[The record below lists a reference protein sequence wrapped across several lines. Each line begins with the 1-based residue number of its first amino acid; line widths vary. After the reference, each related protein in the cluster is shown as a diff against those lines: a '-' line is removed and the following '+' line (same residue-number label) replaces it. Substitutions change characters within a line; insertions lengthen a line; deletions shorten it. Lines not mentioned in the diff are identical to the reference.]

1 MRRHLLSRS
10 SVAGLIAAAFLAPA
24 MAAAQGTASIT
35 GTVTDSASGRPIPSV
50 QVVVVGTTRGALS
63 DDEGRFA
70 VRGLAAGTWTVRAQR
85 IGYRPE
91 TQTISLADGQSATAS
106 FTMTEVA
113 RVLSEVVSTGY
124 GTDTRATVSTA
135 VATVRGEDVASV
147 PVPGV
152 DQALQGKAAG
162 VQVTSNAGNPGNAI
176 TVRIRGA
183 ASLTASNQPLFVV
196 DGIPLNNES
205 VSQLDVGGQD
215 INGVTGLNPDE
226 IESIT
231 VLKDAAAAAIYG
243 SRGSNGVV
251 MVTTKR
257 GSSGAGRINVDA
269 YTGVQDVAKKWDMLN
284 GVEYLNFRN
293 EAWKND
299 HPTDP
304 NWATHYGDPNSPDV
318 VNTDWQD
325 EVFRTAPIN
334 NTTVGATGGTD
345 RIQYF
350 VSGSYFDQ
358 TGVVLGSGYQ
368 RASGRVN
375 LDFNATSKLAIKTS
389 VNVSRES
396 WDRFEN
402 DNTIEGVVTNAIAD
416 DPFRP
421 VKRADGTYTGDELAY
436 PNPVAIA
443 LLSSINSRS
452 LRTLGNIEA
461 TYNFTPTLKLSGRA
475 GADVGN
481 LRDLRWES
489 PNVEATYAASVSG
502 VARQGNNTFNRY
514 VFEGFANYDV
524 PWLADR
530 GQQLSLTAGSSAE
543 WNGREYDY
551 LRGEGFA
558 SEGFRYPGAAT
569 RVTVYDGG
577 WTGNNLASF
586 FGRANYSLL
595 DRYLLTASVRT
606 DGSSRFG
613 ANNRWG
619 TFPALSL
626 GWKLSDEPWLNGML
640 GQGNSLK
647 LRGSLGT
654 TGNQALPQDFG
665 SLERYARKSYGDV
678 IGIGQVSLAN
688 PNLRWESTREYDGG
702 FDLYLF
708 DTRIALIGDYYTKIT
723 SNLLVNRP
731 VSATTGVSTQLS
743 NVGNIKNAGVE
754 AQITTRNF
762 VSGDP
767 KGFTWTTDLNVAANR
782 NKVVSLY
789 NNEPFSAGL
798 YSMSRVQVGHPLGEF
813 QALRFL
819 GVDPQT
825 GNALYSDTAEF
836 IGSPHPKYQGG
847 FTSDM
852 SWMGFDLHGFV
863 QFSKGNKIF
872 NAIRVFADDAGR
884 YRDNKFADVLRR
896 WQKPG
901 DITDEPRASN
911 RGTSDAVE
919 ISSRYLEDGSYV
931 RIGDVTLGYTI
942 PSRFAGMSGLHSA
955 RLYVS
960 GHNLHT
966 FTKYKGYS
974 PDVNSAGA
982 ASNIGLGTDFYAY
995 PIARSFTFGVKAGF

>member
-1 MRRHLLSRS
+1 MRRHLLSQS
-10 SVAGLIAAAFLAPA
+10 WVVGLVAAAFLAPA
-24 MAAAQGTASIT
+24 MASAQGSASIS
-35 GTVTDSASGRPIPSV
+35 GTITDSASGRPVPSV
-50 QVVVVGTTRGALS
+50 QVVVVGTTRGAIT
-63 DDEGRFA
+63 DDAGRYA
-70 VRGLAAGTWTVRAQR
+70 LRGLSAGSWSVRAQR

-91 TQTISLADGQSATAS
+91 TQTVSVGDGQSVTANFS
-106 FTMTEVA
+106 MAEVA
-113 RVLSEVVSTGY
+113 RMLSEVVSTGY
-124 GTDTRATVSTA
+124 GTDTRAAVSTA
-135 VATVRGEDVASV
+135 VATVTGAEVASV

-257 GSSGAGRINVDA
+257 GRNGQSRLNVDA
-269 YTGVQDVAKKWDMLN
+269 YTGIQDVAKKWDLLT
-284 GVEYLNFRN
+284 GPEYLTYRN
-293 EAWKND
+293 EAWGND
-299 HPTDP
+299 HPTDT
-304 NWATHYGDPNSPDV
+304 AAYRHYGNPKTAI
-318 VNTDWQD
+318 NTDWQD
-325 EVFRTAPIN
+325 AIFRTAPIN
-334 NTTVGATGGTD
+334 NTSLGATGGTD

-375 LDFNATSKLAIKTS
+375 LDFNATSKLAFKTS
-389 VNVSRES
+389 VNVSRET
-396 WDRFEN
+396 WERFEN
-402 DNTIEGVVTNAIAD
+402 DNTIEGVVTNAIANN
-416 DPFRP
+416 PYLP
-421 VKRADGTYTGDELAY
+421 VKRADGSYTGDELSY

-452 LRTLGNIEA
+452 LRTLGNVEA
-461 TYNFTPTLKLSGRA
+461 TYNFTPTLKLTGRA

-489 PNVEATYAASVSG
+489 PNVEATYAASVNG

-595 DRYLLTASVRT
+595 DRYLVTASVRT

-619 TFPALSL
+619 TFPAVSL
-626 GWKLSDEPWLNGML
+626 GWKLTDEPWFNGMI
-640 GQGNSLK
+640 GEGNSLK
-647 LRGSLGT
+647 LRGSVGT
-654 TGNQALPQDFG
+654 TGNQALPEDFG
-665 SLERYARKSYGDV
+665 SLERYARKSYGDI

-688 PNLRWESTREYDGG
+688 PDLRWESTREYDGG

-708 DTRIALIGDYYTKIT
+708 NTRIALIGDYYSKLT

-731 VSATTGVSTQLS
+731 ISATTGQSTELS

-754 AQITTRNF
+754 AQLTTRNF
-762 VSGDP
+762 VSSDP

-789 NNEPFSAGL
+789 NDEPFSSGS
-798 YSMSRVQVGHPLGEF
+798 YSANRVQVGHPLGEF
-813 QALRFL
+813 YMYRFL
-819 GVDPQT
+819 GVDPAT
-825 GNALYSDTAEF
+825 GDAKYSTEQEF
-836 IGSPHPKYQGG
+836 VGTPHPKYQGG
-847 FTSDM
+847 FTSEM
-852 SWMGFDLHGFV
+852 SWLGFDLHGFV
-863 QFSKGNKIF
+863 QFSEGNKIF
-872 NAIRVFADDAGR
+872 NAIRVFADDGGR
-884 YRDNKFADVLRR
+884 YSDNKFADVLRR
-896 WQKPG
+896 WRKPG
-901 DITDEPRASN
+901 DITDEPRAS
-911 RGTSDAVE
+911 RSGASDAVE
-919 ISSRYLEDGSYV
+919 VSSRYLEDGSYV
-931 RIGDVTLGYTI
+931 RIGDVTLGYTL
-942 PSRFAGMSGLHSA
+942 PSRFAGIAGMNSA

-966 FTKYKGYS
+966 FTKYKGYT
-974 PDVNSAGA
+974 PDVNSEGST
-982 ASNIGLGTDFYAY
+982 SNIGLGTDFYAY
-995 PIARSFTFGVKAGF
+995 PVARSFTFGLKAGF

>member
-10 SVAGLIAAAFLAPA
+10 WVVGLVAAAFLAPA
-24 MAAAQGTASIT
+24 MAAAQGTASIS

-70 VRGLAAGTWTVRAQR
+70 VRGLGAGTWTVRAQR
-85 IGYRPE
+85 IGYRPA

-135 VATVRGEDVASV
+135 VTTVRGEDVASV

-205 VSQLDVGGQD
+205 QSQLDVGGQD

-257 GSSGAGRINVDA
+257 GSSGQSRLNIDA
-269 YTGVQDVAKKWDMLN
+269 YTGIQNVAKKWDMLN
-284 GVEYLNFRN
+284 AKEYVMYKN
-293 EAWKND
+293 EASKND
-299 HPTDP
+299 GGNPFRYGHPGVD
-304 NWATHYGDPNSPDV
+304 DV
-318 VNTDWQD
+318 INTDWQD
-325 EVFRTAPIN
+325 AVFRTAPIN
-334 NTTVGATGGTD
+334 NTTIGATGGTD

-375 LDFNATSKLAIKTS
+375 VDFNATSKLAVKTS
-389 VNVSRES
+389 VNVSRQD
-396 WDRFEN
+396 WTRFEN

-416 DPFRP
+416 APNQP
-421 VKRADGTYTGDELAY
+421 VQRADGSYTGNELAY

-452 LRTLGNIEA
+452 LRALGNLEA
-461 TYNFTPTLKLSGRA
+461 TYNFTPTLKLTGRA

-489 PNVEATYAASVSG
+489 PNVEATYAESVNG

-569 RVTVYDGG
+569 RITVYDGG

-595 DRYLLTASVRT
+595 DRYLVTASVRT

-619 TFPALSL
+619 TFPAVSL
-626 GWKLSDEPWLNGML
+626 GWKLTDEPWFNGMI
-640 GQGNSLK
+640 GEGNSLK
-647 LRGSLGT
+647 LRGSMGT

-665 SLERYARKSYGDV
+665 SFERYARKSYGDV

-688 PNLRWESTREYDGG
+688 PDLRWESTREYDGG

-708 DTRIALIGDYYTKIT
+708 NTRIALIGDYYSKLT

-731 VSATTGVSTQLS
+731 ISATTGQSTELS

-762 VSGDP
+762 VSGDA
-767 KGFTWTTDLNVAANR
+767 KGFTWTTDLNIAANR

-789 NNEPFSAGL
+789 NDEPFSSGS
-798 YSMSRVQVGHPLGEF
+798 YSANRVQVGHPLGEF
-813 QALRFL
+813 FMYRFL
-819 GVDPQT
+819 GVDPAT
-825 GNALYSDTAEF
+825 GNAKYSDNQEF
-836 IGSPHPKYQGG
+836 VGTPHPKYQGG

-852 SWMGFDLHGFV
+852 SWMGFDLHAFA
-863 QFSKGNKIF
+863 QFDKGNQIF
-872 NAIRVFADDAGR
+872 NAIRVFADDGGR
-884 YRDNKFADVLRR
+884 YLDNKFSDVLRR

-901 DITDEPRASN
+901 DITDQPRASRN
-911 RGTSDAVE
+911 GSSGALE

-931 RIGDVTLGYTI
+931 RIGDVTLGYTV
-942 PSRFAGMSGLHSA
+942 PSRFASMAGLSST

-974 PDVNSAGA
+974 PDVNSQGSQ
-982 ASNIGLGTDFYAY
+982 SNIGLGTDFYAY
-995 PIARSFTFGVKAGF
+995 PVARSFTFGLKAGF

>member
-10 SVAGLIAAAFLAPA
+10 WVVGLVAAAFLAPA
-24 MAAAQGTASIT
+24 IAAAQGNASIS

-50 QVVVVGTTRGALS
+50 QIVIVGSTRGAIS
-63 DDEGRFA
+63 DEQGRFA
-70 VRGLAAGTWTVRAQR
+70 VHGISAGTWSVRAQR

-91 TQTISLADGQSATAS
+91 TRSIALSDGQSATAD
-106 FTMTEVA
+106 FTMAEVA
-113 RVLSEVVSTGY
+113 RMLSEVVSTGY

-135 VATVRGEDVASV
+135 VTTVTGAEVAAV

-257 GSSGAGRINVDA
+257 GRSGAGRINIDA
-269 YTGVQDVAKKWDMLN
+269 YTGVQDVAKKWDMLT
-284 GVEYLNFRN
+284 GPEYLTYRN
-293 EAWKND
+293 EAWAND
-299 HPTDP
+299 HPTDT
-304 NWATHYGDPNSPDV
+304 AAYRHYGNPKTAI
-318 VNTDWQD
+318 NTDWQD
-325 EVFRTAPIN
+325 AIFRTAPIN
-334 NTTVGATGGTD
+334 NTSVGATGGTD

-396 WDRFEN
+396 WTRFEN

-416 DPFRP
+416 NPYLP
-421 VKRADGTYTGDELAY
+421 IKRADGSYTGDELSY

-443 LLSSINSRS
+443 LLSNINSRS

-461 TYNFTPTLKLSGRA
+461 TYNLTPAWKLSGRA

-489 PNVEATYAASVSG
+489 PNVEATYAASVDG
-502 VARQGNNTFNRY
+502 VARQGNNTFDRY
-514 VFEGFANYDV
+514 VLEGFTNYDV
-524 PWLADR
+524 PWLVNHS
-530 GQQLSLTAGSSAE
+530 QQLSLTAGSSVE

-586 FGRANYSLL
+586 FGRANYSLY

-619 TFPALSL
+619 TFPAVSL
-626 GWKLSDEPWLNGML
+626 GWKITDEPWFGGMI
-640 GQGNSLK
+640 GEGNSLK
-647 LRGSLGT
+647 LRGSIGT

-688 PNLRWESTREYDGG
+688 PDLRWESTREYDGG
-702 FDLYLF
+702 FDLYLLN
-708 DTRIALIGDYYTKIT
+708 TRIALIGDYYSKLT

-731 VSATTGVSTQLS
+731 ISATTGQSTELS

-754 AQITTRNF
+754 AQLTTRNF
-762 VSGDP
+762 TSDDP
-767 KGFTWTTDLNVAANR
+767 HGFTWTTDLNIAANR

-789 NNEPFSAGL
+789 NDEPFSAGS
-798 YSMSRVQVGHPLGEF
+798 YSANRVQVGHPLGQF
-813 QALRFL
+813 YMYRFL
-819 GVDPQT
+819 GVDPAT
-825 GNALYSDTAEF
+825 GDAKYSDDLEF
-836 IGSPHPKYQGG
+836 VGSPHPKYQGG
-847 FTSDM
+847 FTSEM

-863 QFSKGNKIF
+863 QFNKGNQIF
-872 NAIRVFADDAGR
+872 NAIRVFADDGGR
-884 YRDNKFADVLRR
+884 YSDNKFSDVLRR

-901 DITDEPRASN
+901 DITDEPRAS
-911 RGTSDAVE
+911 RSGKSDAVE
-919 ISSRYLEDGSYV
+919 VSSRYLEDGSYV
-931 RIGDVTLGYTI
+931 RIGDVTLGYTL
-942 PSRFAGMSGLHSA
+942 PSRWAGMTGLNNA

-974 PDVNSAGA
+974 PDVNSQGA
-982 ASNIGLGTDFYAY
+982 TSNIGLGTDFYAY
-995 PIARSFTFGVKAGF
+995 PVARSFTFGVKAGF

>member
-1 MRRHLLSRS
+1 
-10 SVAGLIAAAFLAPA
+10 
-24 MAAAQGTASIT
+24 MAAAQGTASIS

-50 QVVVVGTTRGALS
+50 QVVVVGTTRGAVS
-63 DDEGRFA
+63 DEQGRYA
-70 VRGLAAGTWTVRAQR
+70 VHGISAGTWTVRAQR

-91 TQTISLADGQSATAS
+91 TRSIALSDGQSATAD
-106 FTMTEVA
+106 FTMAEVA
-113 RVLSEVVSTGY
+113 RMLSEVVSTGY

-135 VATVRGEDVASV
+135 VTTVSGADVASV

-257 GSSGAGRINVDA
+257 GHNGAGRINVDA
-269 YTGVQDVAKKWDMLN
+269 YTGVQDVAKKWDMLT
-284 GVEYLNFRN
+284 GPEYLTFRN
-293 EAWKND
+293 EAWAND

-304 NWATHYGDPNSPDV
+304 NASTHYGDPATAI
-318 VNTDWQD
+318 NTDWQD
-325 EVFRTAPIN
+325 AVFRTAPIN
-334 NTTVGATGGTD
+334 NTSVGATGGTE

-375 LDFNATSKLAIKTS
+375 VDFNATSKLAIKTS

-396 WDRFEN
+396 WTRFEN

-416 DPFRP
+416 DPYMP
-421 VKRADGTYTGDELAY
+421 IKYPDGGYTGNDLSY

-461 TYNFTPTLKLSGRA
+461 TYNLTPSWKLSARG

-489 PNVEATYAASVSG
+489 PNVEATYAASVDG

-514 VFEGFANYDV
+514 VLEAFTNYDV
-524 PWLADR
+524 GWLADR
-530 GQQLSLTAGSSAE
+530 GQQLTLTAGSSAE

-586 FGRANYSLL
+586 FGRANYSLY

-619 TFPALSL
+619 TFPAVSL
-626 GWKLSDEPWLNGML
+626 GWKITDEPWLG
-640 GQGNSLK
+640 GIIGDGNSLK
-647 LRGSLGT
+647 LRGSIGT
-654 TGNQALPQDFG
+654 TGNQALPEDFG

-688 PNLRWESTREYDGG
+688 PDLRWESTREYDGG
-702 FDLYLF
+702 FDLYLLN
-708 DTRIALIGDYYTKIT
+708 TRIALIGDYYSKLT

-731 VSATTGVSTQLS
+731 ISATTGQSTELS
-743 NVGNIKNAGVE
+743 NVGNIKNSGVE
-754 AQITTRNF
+754 AQLTTRNF
-762 VSGDP
+762 VSEDP
-767 KGFTWTTDLNVAANR
+767 KGFTWTTDLNIAANR

-789 NNEPFSAGL
+789 NDEPFSSGS
-798 YSMSRVQVGHPLGEF
+798 YSANRVQVGRPLGEF
-813 QALRFL
+813 YMYRFL
-819 GVDPQT
+819 GVDPAT
-825 GNALYSDTAEF
+825 GDARYSDDLEF
-836 IGSPHPKYQGG
+836 VGSPHPKYQGG
-847 FTSDM
+847 FTSEM
-852 SWMGFDLHGFV
+852 SWMGFDLHAFL
-863 QFSKGNKIF
+863 QFDKGNDVF
-872 NAIRVFADDAGR
+872 NAIRVFADDGGR
-884 YRDNKFADVLRR
+884 YSDNKFSDVLRR
-896 WQKPG
+896 WRQPG
-901 DITDEPRASN
+901 DITDEPRAS
-911 RGTSDAVE
+911 RSGASDAVE
-919 ISSRYLEDGSYV
+919 VSSRYLEDGSYL
-931 RIGDVTLGYTI
+931 RIGDVTLGYTLPTRWSSI
-942 PSRFAGMSGLHSA
+942 AGLNNA

-966 FTKYKGYS
+966 FTKYKGYT
-974 PDVNSAGA
+974 PDVNSEGA
-982 ASNIGLGTDFYAY
+982 TSNIGLGTDFYAY
-995 PIARSFTFGVKAGF
+995 PVARSFTFGLKAGF

>member
-1 MRRHLLSRS
+1 MRRHLLSQS
-10 SVAGLIAAAFLAPA
+10 LVVGLIAAAFVAPV
-24 MAAAQGTASIT
+24 MAAAQGTASIS
-35 GTVTDSASGRPIPSV
+35 GTVNDSASGRPISAV
-50 QVVVVGTTRGALS
+50 QVVVVGTTRGAFS
-63 DDEGRFA
+63 DDGGRFA
-70 VRGLAAGTWTVRAQR
+70 VRGLSAGTWTVRAQR

-91 TQTISLADGQSATAS
+91 SRTITLADGQTATAS

-113 RVLSEVVSTGY
+113 RVLSEVVSVGY
-124 GTDTRATVSTA
+124 GTDTRASVSNAVTTVS
-135 VATVRGEDVASV
+135 GKDVASI
-147 PVPGV
+147 PVAGV
-152 DQALQGKAAG
+152 DAALQGKAAG

-176 TVRIRGA
+176 SVRIRGA

-205 VSQLDVGGQD
+205 LSQLELGGQD

-231 VLKDAAAAAIYG
+231 ILKDAAAAAIYG

-257 GSSGAGRINVDA
+257 GVSGSARLNLDA
-269 YTGVQDVAKKWDMLN
+269 YSGFQNVAKKWDLLN
-284 GVEYLNFRN
+284 AKEYVMYKN
-293 EAWKND
+293 EANTND
-299 HPTDP
+299 
-304 NWATHYGDPNSPDV
+304 GDPRLYRYGKPGVDDV
-318 VNTDWQD
+318 INTDWQD
-325 EVFRTAPIN
+325 AVFRTAPIN
-334 NTTVGATGGTD
+334 NTSIGATGGSE

-350 VSGSYFDQ
+350 VSGSYFNQ
-358 TGVVLGSGYQ
+358 TGVVIATGYQ

-375 LDFNATSKLAIKTS
+375 LDFAATPKLMLKTS
-389 VNVSRES
+389 LNVSRENWARS
-396 WDRFEN
+396 EN

-416 DPFRP
+416 APNKP
-421 VKRADGTYTGDELAY
+421 VKRPDGSYTGNELAY

-443 LLSSINSRS
+443 YLSSANSRS
-452 LRTLGNIEA
+452 LRTLGNLEA
-461 TYNFTPTLKLSGRA
+461 TYNFSSAFKLTGRA

-489 PNVEATYAASVSG
+489 PNVEASYAESVSG

-514 VFEGFANYDV
+514 VVEGFANYDV
-524 PWLADR
+524 PWLNQR
-530 GQQLSLTAGSSAE
+530 SQQLLLTGGASAE
-543 WNGREYDY
+543 QNGREFDY

-558 SEGFRYPGAAT
+558 SEGFRYPGSAT
-569 RVTVYDGG
+569 RVTSYDGG

-595 DRYLLTASVRT
+595 DRYLVTASVRT

-619 TFPALSL
+619 TFPAVSV
-626 GWKLSDEPWLNGML
+626 GWKLTDEPWFGGML
-640 GQGNSLK
+640 GSGNSLK
-647 LRGSLGT
+647 LRGSVGT

-665 SLERYARKSYGDV
+665 SLERYARKNYSDV

-688 PNLRWESTREYDGG
+688 PDLRWESTREYDGG

-708 DTRIALIGDYYTKIT
+708 STRIALIGDYYSKLT

-731 VSATTGVSTQLS
+731 ISAVTGQTSILS

-754 AQITTRNF
+754 GQITTRNF

-767 KGFTWTTDLNVAANR
+767 MGFNWTTDLNIAANR

-789 NNEPFSAGL
+789 NDEAFSAGL
-798 YSMSRVQVGHPLGEF
+798 YSINRVQVGHPLGQF
-813 QALRFL
+813 YAYRFL
-819 GVDPQT
+819 GVDPAT
-825 GNALYSDTAEF
+825 GDAKYSKEQEF
-836 IGSPHPKYQGG
+836 VGTPHPKYLGG

-852 SWMGFDLHGFV
+852 SWMGFDVHGFV
-863 QFSKGNKIF
+863 QFNKGNQIF
-872 NAIRVFADDAGR
+872 NAIRVFADDGGR
-884 YRDNKFADVLRR
+884 YLDNKFTDVLRR

-901 DITDEPRASN
+901 DITDEPRASR
-911 RGTSDAVE
+911 RGYSNALE

-942 PSRFAGMSGLHSA
+942 PVRFAKMSGLYSA
-955 RLYVS
+955 RLFAS

-966 FTKYKGYS
+966 FTKYKGYT
-974 PDVNSAGA
+974 PDVNSAGSTA
-982 ASNIGLGTDFYAY
+982 NIGLGTDFYAY
-995 PIARSFTFGVKAGF
+995 PVNRSYTFGVKAGF

>member
-10 SVAGLIAAAFLAPA
+10 SVVGLIAAAFLAPA
-24 MAAAQGTASIT
+24 MAAAQGSASI
-35 GTVTDSASGRPIPSV
+35 GGIVTDSASGRPIPSV
-50 QVVVVGTTRGALS
+50 QVVVVGTTRGAVT

-70 VRGLAAGTWTVRAQR
+70 LRGLAAGTWTVRAQR

-91 TQTISLADGQSATAS
+91 TRTVSVSDGGSATAS

-124 GTDTRATVSTA
+124 GTDTRAAVSTA
-135 VATVRGEDVASV
+135 VTTVRGEDVASV

-257 GSSGAGRINVDA
+257 GSSGQSRLNVDA
-269 YTGVQDVAKKWDMLN
+269 YTGFQNVAKKWDLLN
-284 GVEYLNFRN
+284 AKEYLTYRN
-293 EAWKND
+293 EAWGND
-299 HPTDP
+299 FP
-304 NWATHYGDPNSPDV
+304 NDTTAYKHYGNPNSPTLI
-318 VNTDWQD
+318 NTDWQD

-334 NTTVGATGGTD
+334 NTTVGATGGSD

-375 LDFNATSKLAIKTS
+375 LDFNATAKLAIKTS

-396 WDRFEN
+396 WTRFEN
-402 DNTIEGVVTNAIAD
+402 DNTIEGVVTNAIAVA
-416 DPFRP
+416 PNRP
-421 VKRADGTYTGDELAY
+421 VKRANGSYTGNELAY

-461 TYNFTPTLKLSGRA
+461 TYNFSPSWKLTGRA

-489 PNVEATYAASVSG
+489 PNVEQTYAQSVDG

-514 VFEGFANYDV
+514 VFEGFTNYDV

-530 GQQLSLTAGSSAE
+530 GQQLSLTLGSSAE

-569 RVTVYDGG
+569 RITVYDGG

-619 TFPALSL
+619 TFPAVSL
-626 GWKLSDEPWLNGML
+626 GWKLTDEPWLAGVL
-640 GQGNSLK
+640 GEGNSLK
-647 LRGSLGT
+647 LRGSVGT

-688 PNLRWESTREYDGG
+688 PDLRWESTREYDGG

-708 DTRIALIGDYYTKIT
+708 NTRVSLIGDYYSKMT

-731 VSATTGVSTQLS
+731 ISATTGQATELS

-754 AQITTRNF
+754 AQLTTRNF
-762 VSGDP
+762 VSSDP
-767 KGFTWTTDLNVAANR
+767 KGFTWTTDLNIAANR

-789 NNEPFSAGL
+789 NDEPFSSGS
-798 YSMSRVQVGHPLGEF
+798 YSANRVEVGHALGEF
-813 QALRFL
+813 YMYRFL

-825 GNALYSDTAEF
+825 GDAKYSAEQEF
-836 IGSPHPKYQGG
+836 VGSPHPKYQGG

-852 SWMGFDLHGFV
+852 SWRGLDLHGFV
-863 QFSKGNKIF
+863 QFNHGNKIF
-872 NAIRVFADDAGR
+872 NAIRVFADDGGR
-884 YRDNKFADVLRR
+884 YSDNKFSDVLRR

-901 DITDEPRASN
+901 DITDEPRASKN
-911 RGTSDAVE
+911 GLSDAVE
-919 ISSRYLEDGSYV
+919 VSSRYLENGSYV
-931 RIGDVTLGYTI
+931 RIGDVTLGYTV
-942 PSRFAGMSGLHSA
+942 PSRFAGMAGLYSA

-966 FTKYKGYS
+966 FTDYKGYT
-974 PDVNSAGA
+974 PDVNSQGSQA
-982 ASNIGLGTDFYAY
+982 NIGLGTDFYAY
-995 PIARSFTFGVKAGF
+995 PVARSFTFGVKAGF